1 MLLDKIGRFFAE
13 LLEEAFGEI
22 GGTGESNHIAH
33 LADEIVA
40 LKEQLCGA
48 LETHD
53 LDHLVGS
60 DVGERLDLGKESA
73 ATDV

>member
-40 LKEQLCGA
+40 LKEQL
-48 LETHD
+48 
-53 LDHLVGS
+53 
-60 DVGERLDLGKESA
+60 
-73 ATDV
+73 